1 MLFKFG
7 INKKTV
13 KELRKDKCYT
23 AKELAE
29 RLKLDTS
36 EILEIDDIRFGDV
49 PEPLYSKLYPIL
61 SGKEWNKIPWL

>member
-1 MLFKFG
+1 MFFKFG
-7 INKKTV
+7 INKTV

-36 EILEIDDIRFGDV
+36 EILKIDNLKLGDV
-49 PEPLYSKLYPIL
+49 HEPLYSKLFPIL